1 MVTSV
6 IKFFSIGTL
15 LVYIFFAVLTI
26 VIIFKLQTNKKFKK
40 YFVFLRNNAL
50 SFAFLVALGAMF
62 GSLFFSEV
70 AHFEP
75 CTLCWWQRVFLYPQ
89 VIILGIAFWKKDRQ
103 ARLYTILLSLIG
115 ASIAGYQYII
125 TALAPVS
132 PLGICSATGPSCLT
146 NYFTEFG
153 FITSPFMSF
162 TAFVLIAVLA
172 FVWKTDDKSNN
183 S

>member
-1 MVTSV
+1 MVNLA

-15 LVYIFFAVLTI
+15 LVYVFFALLSIFF
-26 VIIFKLQTNKKFKK
+26 IFKLQTNKKFEK
-40 YFVFLRNNAL
+40 YYILLQKHAL
-50 SFAFLVALGAMF
+50 FFAFLVALGAMF
-62 GSLFFSEV
+62 GSLFFSEI

-89 VIILGIAFWKKDRQ
+89 VIILGVAFWNKDRQ
-103 ARLYTILLSLIG
+103 ARLYTVPLSLIG
-115 ASIAGYQYII
+115 ACIAGYQYII

-132 PLGICSATGPSCLT
+132 PLGICSAAGPSCLT

-162 TAFVLIAVLA
+162 TAFVFILVLVFSWKADYRPIA
-172 FVWKTDDKSNN
+172 
-183 S
+183 